1 MNDQTYTEKQKRKYS
16 ILVAEDEENT
26 LRATVRSLQLAGY
39 DAEGVP
45 NGLAAIQ
52 KLGKKEFDLILL
64 DVRMPEMDGIDLM
77 RRLEK
82 TGRSIPIIILTAYA
96 TLESAI
102 TSVKAGAVDY
112 LIKPQHIQEIL
123 AAIEKALSKKEL
135 QNENHILGQ
144 MMLETL
150 TILKAQNPNNHN
162 DDIKGSAATHQT
174 GRLILQVNEQRV
186 ILKDKESGSEK
197 IVGLTSQ
204 QASILQYLINAGGKV
219 CSCGQIAR
227 EALNYPQITGLEA
240 KNLVRPHIL
249 RLREKIE
256 NDLCHPTL
264 IVTVRGRG
272 YLFQA

>member
-1 MNDQTYTEKQKRKYS
+1 MNDHIDLDKQKKRYS

-45 NGLAAIQ
+45 NGLSAIQ
-52 KLGKKEFDLILL
+52 KLSEKEFDLLLL
-64 DVRMPEMDGIDLM
+64 DIRMPELDGVELM
-77 RRLEK
+77 KRLEN
-82 TGRSIPIIILTAYA
+82 TGRSISVIILTAFA

-123 AAIEKALSKKEL
+123 AAIEKALNKKEL
-135 QNENHILGQ
+135 QNENRILSQ
-144 MMLETL
+144 MMQETL
-150 TILKAQNPNNHN
+150 IILKAQNPNNHN
-162 DDIKGSAATHQT
+162 DNIKESADAHQT
-174 GRLILQVNEQRV
+174 GKIILQVNEQRV
-186 ILKDKESGSEK
+186 ILKDEETGSEK
-197 IVGLTSQ
+197 IVELTSQ
-204 QASILQYLINAGGKV
+204 QTSILHYLINAGGKV

-227 EALNYPQITGLEA
+227 EALNYPQMTGLEA

-256 NDLCHPTL
+256 SDLCHPTT
-264 IVTVRGRG
+264 IVTVRGGG
-272 YLFQA
+272 YRFQA